1 VERIQDI
8 EQLEDGEKHPRCVPR
23 YEQDAGDTKV
33 KAQSD
38 ESLGVLYCYMLPEKS
53 YSSS

>member
-23 YEQDAGDTKV
+23 YEQDASDTKV

-38 ESLGVLYCYMLPEKS
+38 EILGLFIQMITSVFYN
-53 YSSS
+53 